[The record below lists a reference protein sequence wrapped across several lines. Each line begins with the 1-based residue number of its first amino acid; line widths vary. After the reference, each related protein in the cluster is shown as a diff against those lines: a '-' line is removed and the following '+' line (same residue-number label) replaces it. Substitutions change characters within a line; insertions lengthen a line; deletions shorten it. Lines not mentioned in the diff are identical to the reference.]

1 MKRLFSLLLATGLLA
16 SLTACDYRNT
26 PGKDPQAS
34 QDFSTYQK
42 ARPAETMRDSVSG
55 GDEAYTPIGTGS
67 ANDQKTSTDAAIEG
81 QPNNA
86 NSPVGNMPANNSEV
100 QATSREQ

>member
-1 MKRLFSLLLATGLLA
+1 MKRFLPLLAAGALMA
-16 SLTACDYRNT
+16 SLTGCDYRNT
-26 PGKDPQAS
+26 PGKDPQVS

-42 ARPAETMRDSVSG
+42 ARPIETMRDSVSG

-67 ANDQKTSTDAAIEG
+67 AQNQKTSVDAAIEG

-86 NSPVGNMPANNSEV
+86 GSPVGDMPSGNSEV
-100 QATSREQ
+100 QATTREQ

>member
-1 MKRLFSLLLATGLLA
+1 MKRLLSLALASGLLA

-42 ARPAETMRDSVSG
+42 ARPTETMTDSVSG

-67 ANDQKTSTDAAIEG
+67 ANDQKTSVDAAIEG

-86 NSPVGNMPANNSEV
+86 GSPVGDMPSGNEEV
-100 QATSREQ
+100 KATSREQ